1 MKLHKDFIIQKFTK
15 QILEVLPLVLNNQT
29 PMIRTKDFNSLYR
42 STGFYYRCG
51 KYNNND
57 GQPLNGKLR
66 FNVFDAKKG
75 LEIHDSRE
83 PFDEK
88 RNYVGNTVLRSGPN
102 ADVKT
107 NVVFIDGMGNIVY
120 IEYKNN
126 CKTIDIIT
134 DIVGSNHH
142 TNRTVRVVSLPD
154 INSPDLEATLF
165 QLEVSSKDYPFIELF
180 TKFRLFR
187 YINSDGKKTRLPN
200 LYLNPDSDLDS
211 LLKNYKFS
219 TEIVPEYDFCI

>member
-1 MKLHKDFIIQKFTK
+1 MKLNNFIMQKFTK

-29 PMIRTKDFNSLYR
+29 PLIRTKTFNSLYR
-42 STGFYYRCG
+42 SSGFYYRCG
-51 KYNNND
+51 KYNSTD

-88 RNYVGNTVLRSGPN
+88 SNYVGNTVLRSGPN

-107 NVVFIDGMGNIVY
+107 NVVFIDAWDNIVY

-134 DIVGSNHH
+134 DNVGSNHH
-142 TNRTVRVVSLPD
+142 INRTIRVVNLPD
-154 INSPDLEATLF
+154 VNSPELEANLF
-165 QLEVSSKDYPFIELF
+165 QLEVSSNDYPFIELF
-180 TKFRLFR
+180 TKLRLFR
-187 YINSDGKKTRLPN
+187 YINSAGKKTRLPN
-200 LYLNPDSDLDS
+200 LYLNPDSDFDS
-211 LLKNYKFS
+211 LLEKYKFS
-219 TEIVPEYDFCI
+219 TEIVPEFDFCI